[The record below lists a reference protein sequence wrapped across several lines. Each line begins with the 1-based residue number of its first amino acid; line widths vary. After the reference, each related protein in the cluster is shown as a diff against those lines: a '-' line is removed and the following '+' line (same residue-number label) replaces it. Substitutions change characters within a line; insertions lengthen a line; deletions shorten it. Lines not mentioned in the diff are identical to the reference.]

1 VLHGLGLR
9 REYILVETCEL
20 LDREKIVVGKRG
32 LATTLDCIL
41 GAWDT
46 EVVTALLL
54 EPLETALRDVDIV
67 VVYDLFEEMCALL

>member
-1 VLHGLGLR
+1 
-9 REYILVETCEL
+9 
-20 LDREKIVVGKRG
+20 VGKRG

-41 GAWDT
+41 GARDT

-67 VVYDLFEEMCALL
+67 VVYVLFEEMRALL